1 MVIEKATPPAF
12 PRRAWERSGFCAG
25 STDDPYRLSLGR
37 RPELSPSS
45 GTHRP
50 AVQWT
55 RCSDFSATWLPA
67 ELRRVPSRSACCR
80 SCAACPGRATWRA
93 RRHLGHKLAAMGR
106 DTVRQRRHRRVLVNI
121 NPAYRAHELAY
132 VLNQADITTLLL
144 TDQFKTSNYFD
155 ILAAVCPELSASLP
169 GELHAAACP
178 RLRHVISIKPAKRPG
193 MIAWDE
199 FRGLAAR
206 IDDAVRM
213 RRAD

>member
-1 MVIEKATPPAF
+1 MTTTDSPWVDGLSYPQVLARTVQQFSGHDALIFPQLGYRQNYGEFLQEVHVAARALLALGVQHGEHVGIWATNWPQWVVIQFA
-12 PRRAWERSGFCAG
+12 SAG
-25 STDDPYRLSLGR
+25 IG
-37 RPELSPSS
+37 
-45 GTHRP
+45 
-50 AVQWT
+50 A
-55 RCSDFSATWLPA
+55 
-67 ELRRVPSRSACCR
+67 
-80 SCAACPGRATWRA
+80 
-93 RRHLGHKLAAMGR
+93 
-106 DTVRQRRHRRVLVNI
+106 VLVNI